1 MDQVAQG
8 LKTVLSQDVL
18 SFVPQEPQEE
28 RSRLADYWEVVVWE
42 FAWNVDKIVDLEG
55 VAVLVHVVLAFGQAL
70 PASLDSV
77 ATVLQSDRVDF
88 VWD

>member
-8 LKTVLSQDVL
+8 LKTVLPQDVL

-42 FAWNVDKIVDLEG
+42 FAWDVDKMFDLEG

-77 ATVLQSDRVDF
+77 AKVLQSKCSCKHCP
-88 VWD
+88 